1 LTTIVRWLI
10 ALALVLGLLV
20 TVLELSTGGRS
31 SRASMRRP
39 ASVADV
45 VTGRSADPSVPEAPE
60 GDAAPASAAP
70 AITY

>member
-10 ALALVLGLLV
+10 ALAFVLGLLV
-20 TVLELSTGGRS
+20 TVLELLTGRG

-45 VTGRSADPSVPEAPE
+45 VTGRSADPSVPDAPE
-60 GDAAPASAAP
+60 GDAAPASASP